1 MKWLLIPLCVLLTG
15 CSERIDPAPV
25 AGDRHTLAVEWRI
38 VDRPALEQIYRAA
51 GMELGDRQSLRGFAG
66 TLPDGRAV
74 VYTLPPERVDDD
86 ATCTL
91 GHEVMHVALGSYH
104 K

>member
-1 MKWLLIPLCVLLTG
+1 MRILILATLLLTA
-15 CSERIDPAPV
+15 CSERIDPAPA
-25 AGDRHTLAVEWRI
+25 AGEFHALAVEWRI
-38 VDRPALEQIYRAA
+38 VDRDALEATYRAA

-74 VYTLPPERVDDD
+74 VYTLPPQRVDDD